1 MWEWDSRRFVANDS
15 VMLVDGGIR
24 LTAEREKPSDLI
36 HENSSPHLNPL
47 YDNQDA
53 VGAIKVLGNRNSSPA
68 QLQRAART
76 LEKAV
81 EADSAANLMFSLG
94 NVYLLG
100 RGVAAD
106 GNRAAELLG
115 KAAGAGYAKAYHVLG
130 MMYKEGR
137 GGVARDFVRA
147 YTCFS
152 KGADAGNRQCLY
164 AKGYMLYK
172 GLGCGQDYAA
182 AVAAFREAA
191 GMKDGMSWYMLGI
204 CHRNGFGSR
213 QLLPSA
219 RHCPQVP

>member
-1 MWEWDSRRFVANDS
+1 MGQPKVCRQRFSDACY
-15 VMLVDGGIR
+15 GGIR

-53 VGAIKVLGNRNSSPA
+53 VGAIKVLSNRNSSPA

-115 KAAGAGYAKAYHVLG
+115 KAACAGYAKAYHVLG

-147 YTCFS
+147 YTCFQKEPMPAIAS
-152 KGADAGNRQCLY
+152 ACMQRAICSTRDWVAGKTMPRQ
-164 AKGYMLYK
+164 
-172 GLGCGQDYAA
+172 
-182 AVAAFREAA
+182 
-191 GMKDGMSWYMLGI
+191 W
-204 CHRNGFGSR
+204 
-213 QLLPSA
+213 LPFV
-219 RHCPQVP
+219 RLQG